1 MDIYKTLQEH
11 NQKIASILE
20 ALKETHKE
28 TDFNTVLNYVHKT
41 DLLLTRE
48 MNKLSFKKE
57 EVVRVKP
64 ATRHLSE
71 FKKTL
76 KK

>member
-1 MDIYKTLQEH
+1 MDVYKTLQEH
-11 NQKIASILE
+11 NHKIAAILE

-48 MNKLSFKKE
+48 INKLSFKKK
-57 EVVRVKP
+57 EVVRAKP

-71 FKKTL
+71 YKKRL

>member
-1 MDIYKTLQEH
+1 MDVFKTLQEH
-11 NQKIASILE
+11 NTKIQSILE

-28 TDFNTVLNYVHKT
+28 TDFCTILNYVHKS

-48 MNKLSFKKE
+48 MNKLAFKKE
-57 EVVRVKP
+57 EVIRAKP
-64 ATRHLSE
+64 ASRHLSE
-71 FKKTL
+71 YKQRL

>member
-1 MDIYKTLQEH
+1 MDVFRTLQEH
-11 NQKIASILE
+11 NTKIQSILE

-28 TDFNTVLNYVHKT
+28 TDFHTILNYVHKT

-48 MNKLSFKKE
+48 MNKLAFKKE
-57 EVVRVKP
+57 EVPRAKP
-64 ATRHLSE
+64 VTRHLSE
-71 FKKTL
+71 YKQRL